1 MKEERG
7 TIKLVNQAVKHNP
20 EETIHK
26 MMNIAKNV
34 YFTGR
39 QTGVPEVFY
48 EMLPTLNVLQS
59 NLVGE
64 FIPSEFQKIGAV
76 FSNRFMK
83 IPLQIF
89 PMLSLSMERKDSIT
103 KKILLKS
110 T

>member
-1 MKEERG
+1 M
-7 TIKLVNQAVKHNP
+7 KHNP

-59 NLVGE
+59 NLVGK
-64 FIPSEFQKIGAV
+64 FIPSEF
-76 FSNRFMK
+76 
-83 IPLQIF
+83 
-89 PMLSLSMERKDSIT
+89 
-103 KKILLKS
+103 
-110 T
+110 